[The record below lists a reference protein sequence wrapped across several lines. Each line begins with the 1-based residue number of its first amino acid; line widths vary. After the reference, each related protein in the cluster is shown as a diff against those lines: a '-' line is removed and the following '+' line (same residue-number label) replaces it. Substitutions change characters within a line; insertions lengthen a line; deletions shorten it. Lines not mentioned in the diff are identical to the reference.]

1 MQKEIPSYVKWNN
14 DNVIKHVFEKMFK
27 NYYKG
32 EEYFLH
38 YYDNVEDFFNEAA
51 DESHVLGMNYTRVRY
66 AITFLGNY
74 GYDHEFYEAHECGQY
89 YKQAHL
95 AERNFNKWFD
105 MNLPDGIL
113 ELYNYYDA
121 HYNTEKWGGEQRYL
135 LLNKTTL
142 KPNTEMACLKAAV
155 RFKHFINNNQEIESN
170 IENAVLL
177 SKFLNIPYWEFGYRK
192 GQYEYDILK
201 SEEDFLILNRMQIRE
216 LKAQDEFIDA
226 IMSEHDV
233 DKAYNILPDNDIIE

>member
-14 DNVIKHVFEKMFK
+14 DAIVKKVFDKMF
-27 NYYKG
+27 NDYYTG

-38 YYDNVEDFFNEAA
+38 YYDNVEDFFNQAA
-51 DESHVLGMNYTRVRY
+51 DESHVLGMNYTKVRY

-74 GYDHEFYEAHECGQY
+74 GYDHEFYIAHGCDKY
-89 YKQAHL
+89 YKQARL

-105 MNLPDGIL
+105 INLPDGIL

-121 HYNTEKWGGEQRYL
+121 HYNTEKWGGEQRHL

-142 KPNTEMACLKAAV
+142 KPNTEMSCLKAAV
-155 RFKHFINNNQEIESN
+155 RFKYFINANPEIESN

-177 SKFLNIPYWEFGYRK
+177 SKLLDIPYWEFGHRK
-192 GQYEYDILK
+192 DQFKYDIFK
-201 SEEDFLILNRMQIRE
+201 SEKDFMILNRMQIRE
-216 LKAQDEFIDA
+216 LKAQDEFINA
-226 IMSEHDV
+226 VISEHNV
-233 DKAYNILPDNDIIE
+233 DKAYDILPDSDIIE

>member
-14 DNVIKHVFEKMFK
+14 DAIVKHVFEKMF
-27 NYYKG
+27 NDYYEG
-32 EEYFLH
+32 EEIFLH
-38 YYDNVEDFFNEAA
+38 YYDNVEDFFNQAA

-74 GYDHEFYEAHECGQY
+74 GYDHEFYDAHECNKF

-95 AERNFNKWFD
+95 AEGNFNKWFD
-105 MNLPDGIL
+105 INLPDGIL
-113 ELYNYYDA
+113 ELYNYYDS

-142 KPNTEMACLKAAV
+142 KPNIEMACLKAAV
-155 RFKHFINNNQEIESN
+155 RFKHFINAIPKIECN

-177 SKFLNIPYWEFGYRK
+177 SKLLDIPYWEFGHRK
-192 GQYEYDILK
+192 DQFKYDIFK
-201 SEEDFLILNRMQIRE
+201 SEKDFMILNRMQIRE

-226 IMSEHDV
+226 VISEHNV
-233 DKAYNILPDNDIIE
+233 DKAYDILPDSDIIE

>member
-1 MQKEIPSYVKWNN
+1 
-14 DNVIKHVFEKMFK
+14 
-27 NYYKG
+27 
-32 EEYFLH
+32 
-38 YYDNVEDFFNEAA
+38 
-51 DESHVLGMNYTRVRY
+51 
-66 AITFLGNY
+66 
-74 GYDHEFYEAHECGQY
+74 
-89 YKQAHL
+89 
-95 AERNFNKWFD
+95 
-105 MNLPDGIL
+105 
-113 ELYNYYDA
+113 
-121 HYNTEKWGGEQRYL
+121 
-135 LLNKTTL
+135 
-142 KPNTEMACLKAAV
+142 MACLKAAV